1 MYYYRKLNSL
11 QNIQLS
17 KKYVPIKS
25 EVVIIILLEKILM
38 YVLHICDLKVK
49 NPVTKHGYSG

>member
-1 MYYYRKLNSL
+1 MYHYRKLNSL

-17 KKYVPIKS
+17 KKYVAIKS

-49 NPVTKHGYSG
+49 NPVTKHSYSG

>member
-1 MYYYRKLNSL
+1 MYHYRKLNSL

-49 NPVTKHGYSG
+49 SPVTKHS